1 MAELVSWSGPGL
13 HGTARGSLQTLGG
26 CPGGIQLH
34 HREEA
39 RGWFRLQW
47 ERLKFDRKKMFR
59 MRHLEAQKMLG
70 AGDGL
75 WGGVDARRVVRPFSE
90 RVRIAVSRI
99 RLSRVLCLAVE
110 QASSVP
116 VCTRVCTSVCECV

>member
-1 MAELVSWSGPGL
+1 
-13 HGTARGSLQTLGG
+13 
-26 CPGGIQLH
+26 
-34 HREEA
+34 
-39 RGWFRLQW
+39 
-47 ERLKFDRKKMFR
+47 MFR

-90 RVRIAVSRI
+90 RVRTAVSRI